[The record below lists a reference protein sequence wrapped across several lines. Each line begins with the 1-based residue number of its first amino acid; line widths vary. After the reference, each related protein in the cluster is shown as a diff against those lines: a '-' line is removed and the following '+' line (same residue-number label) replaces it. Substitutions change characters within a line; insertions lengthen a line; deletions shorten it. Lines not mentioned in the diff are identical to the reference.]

1 MKARF
6 MHDLGSLS
14 LDNAIARHDGEA
26 HDAARGF
33 RDLSPAE
40 REALITFLK
49 TL

>member
-1 MKARF
+1 

-26 HDAARGF
+26 SEAARGF
-33 RDLSPAE
+33 RELSPAQ

>member
-14 LDNAIARHDGEA
+14 LGNAIARHDGEA
-26 HDAARGF
+26 HDAAEAF
-33 RDLSPAE
+33 RELSPNE